1 MKSNPFF
8 SIVIPVFNRADL
20 IGGALESVLAQEF
33 QDYEV
38 IVVDDGS
45 IDELEPVIE
54 KYTQRGV
61 QFLRNDKNL
70 GVGPTRNK
78 GVRASR
84 GRWVIFF
91 DSDNRLRPGALSILH
106 SAAAGC
112 DEKVGVVHGKS
123 ELVGVS
129 TSLQG
134 LSQAST
140 RWGYREYL
148 QADVI
153 EEALPATRRDVLLRF
168 PFEEKLGIKRECG
181 SLVWYAIGRAG
192 YDFVWTQAVVQRYV
206 ISADSLS
213 GKPYL
218 AAHPEEMVICNQKIL
233 ERFGDDLR
241 CINKEKLIALHQK
254 TAFYCIMAGRSGCA
268 LRHAQTAL
276 KLDPI
281 NLRTLLLMTLCW
293 VSPRTARRLYPLA
306 ASVGV

>member
-1 MKSNPFF
+1 MDVVETWTSMDSKEPFF
-8 SIVIPVFNRADL
+8 SIVIPVFNRAHCL
-20 IGGALESVLAQEF
+20 GGALESVLTQDF

-106 SAAAGC
+106 SAAVGC

-129 TSLQG
+129 TRLQG
-134 LSQAST
+134 LSKAST

-181 SLVWYAIGRAG
+181 SREGNTTGRGGHA
-192 YDFVWTQAVVQRYV
+192 FVGTRAVGQRYV

-233 ERFGDDLR
+233 ERFGDD
-241 CINKEKLIALHQK
+241 
-254 TAFYCIMAGRSGCA
+254 
-268 LRHAQTAL
+268 
-276 KLDPI
+276 
-281 NLRTLLLMTLCW
+281 
-293 VSPRTARRLYPLA
+293 
-306 ASVGV
+306 